1 MHKSQ
6 NQNGILTAIFL
17 IQYFCLRS
25 IFSIAK
31 SCPEIDQ
38 VQSAGE
44 ESLLTR
50 DITLLFVQRFV

>member
-1 MHKSQ
+1 MFL
-6 NQNGILTAIFL
+6 LT
-17 IQYFCLRS
+17 RHSS
-25 IFSIAK
+25 ISK